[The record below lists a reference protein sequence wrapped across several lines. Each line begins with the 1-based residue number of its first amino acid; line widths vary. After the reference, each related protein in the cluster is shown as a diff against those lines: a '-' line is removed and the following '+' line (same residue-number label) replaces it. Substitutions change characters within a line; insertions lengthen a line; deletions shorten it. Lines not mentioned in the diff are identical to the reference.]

1 MMTDHMNKECT
12 MPEQDPSAQW
22 QQELNG
28 NAVEPL
34 LPGDKTIIGISLL
47 TGLLLL
53 EMLFIASRFF
63 PLNH

>member
-1 MMTDHMNKECT
+1 MS
-12 MPEQDPSAQW
+12 EQDVLSQLSQL

-28 NAVEPL
+28 SAVEPL
-34 LPGDKTIIGISLL
+34 LPSDKTIIGISLL

-63 PLNH
+63 PLTH

>member
-1 MMTDHMNKECT
+1 MS
-12 MPEQDPSAQW
+12 EQDPSAQW

-28 NAVEPL
+28 SAVEPL